1 LSDKKSDKKSDMR
14 RIIVG
19 ISGSSSPIYGIQT
32 LKTLSAMPDIET
44 HLVLSEGAHLS
55 IKYEAPEW
63 QIPDI
68 EAMADIVHDPRNM
81 AAAVSS
87 GSFKTDGMVIVPCS
101 MKTLAALAHSYN
113 SDLIVRAADVCLK
126 ERRRLVVVA
135 RETPL
140 HRGHLLNMLAVTDMG
155 GVILPPIPGFY
166 TQPKSISDIV
176 NHTVGKVLD
185 LLGVENDEFKRWTG
199 EEPAEN

>member
-1 LSDKKSDKKSDMR
+1 MR

-19 ISGSSSPIYGIQT
+19 ITGSSSPIYGIQT
-32 LKTLSAMPDIET
+32 LKTLSAIPDVET

-63 QIPDI
+63 KIPDI
-68 EAMADIVHDPRNM
+68 EALADVVHNPRNM
-81 AAAVSS
+81 AAAISS

-101 MKTLAALAHSYN
+101 MKSLAALAHSYN

-135 RETPL
+135 RETQL

-155 GVILPPIPGFY
+155 GIILPPIPGFY
-166 TQPKSISDIV
+166 TQPKSIMDIV

-185 LLGVENDEFKRWTG
+185 LLGIDNDEYKRWTG
-199 EEPAEN
+199 EEPAESE